1 MTLYLFTFL
10 ALLVL
15 AITEAL
21 QGNKKMVLIGGGF
34 LAVLAGFR
42 YQTGYDFVSYKSFFD
57 DMTGIQDVFNGNLDA
72 EAGYLFLNYLFL
84 NLGLNYY
91 TFLLFFAFLTMFLLV
106 KYLYRNVPYPSLMLF
121 YYFSRFFL
129 ARDMGQIRGSLASII
144 LLYSVKYIKS
154 KEFAKFMAV
163 VLIASLFHVTA
174 LIFILGYIYEN
185 HLYNGKWSQV
195 GILFSLAVVAG
206 LIEKSPSLYLWAIP
220 GRYAPYFTNPAYTS
234 GKWLMN
240 PVLWMQLLI
249 FFGTLLFTKIQQDEK
264 YRTYHNLYL
273 FASLIL
279 IAFGNLETVG
289 GRLSSP
295 FATYEMFVAP
305 YFILNFTKNKLLNL
319 IFAIGFTVIIFLL
332 IFILSGDYQYF
343 IPYQTLLNG

>member
-1 MTLYLFTFL
+1 
-10 ALLVL
+10 
-15 AITEAL
+15 
-21 QGNKKMVLIGGGF
+21 
-34 LAVLAGFR
+34 
-42 YQTGYDFVSYKSFFD
+42 
-57 DMTGIQDVFNGNLDA
+57 
-72 EAGYLFLNYLFL
+72 
-84 NLGLNYY
+84 
-91 TFLLFFAFLTMFLLV
+91 
-106 KYLYRNVPYPSLMLF
+106 
-121 YYFSRFFL
+121 
-129 ARDMGQIRGSLASII
+129 MGQIRGSLASII

-154 KEFAKFMAV
+154 KEFVKFMAV

-174 LIFILGYIYEN
+174 LIFVLGYIYEN

-206 LIEKSPSLYLWAIP
+206 LIVKSPSLYMWAIP

-264 YRTYHNLYL
+264 YRTYHNLYF

-332 IFILSGDYQYF
+332 IFILSGDYHYF

>member
-1 MTLYLFTFL
+1 
-10 ALLVL
+10 
-15 AITEAL
+15 
-21 QGNKKMVLIGGGF
+21 
-34 LAVLAGFR
+34 
-42 YQTGYDFVSYKSFFD
+42 
-57 DMTGIQDVFNGNLDA
+57 
-72 EAGYLFLNYLFL
+72 
-84 NLGLNYY
+84 
-91 TFLLFFAFLTMFLLV
+91 
-106 KYLYRNVPYPSLMLF
+106 
-121 YYFSRFFL
+121 
-129 ARDMGQIRGSLASII
+129 MGQIRGSLASII

-206 LIEKSPSLYLWAIP
+206 LIVKSPSLYLWAIP